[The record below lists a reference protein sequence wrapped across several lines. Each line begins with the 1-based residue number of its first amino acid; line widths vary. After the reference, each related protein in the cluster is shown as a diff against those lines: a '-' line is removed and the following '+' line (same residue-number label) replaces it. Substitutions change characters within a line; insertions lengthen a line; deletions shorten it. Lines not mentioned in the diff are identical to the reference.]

1 MNFFLLS
8 RLETLTQSYKMLFEI
23 LTSNAGTL
31 IYSFCLYMNDNLSKK
46 KKTKKK
52 TGVEE
57 NCVHF
62 QGGMLS
68 WCSQL

>member
-1 MNFFLLS
+1 MYFFLLS

-23 LTSNAGTL
+23 LTPNAGTL
-31 IYSFCLYMNDNLSKK
+31 IYSFCLYMNDNLKK
-46 KKTKKK
+46 NNP
-52 TGVEE
+52 GVEE

-62 QGGMLS
+62 QGGMLP